1 MSEGYVLAG
10 AGAGCPS
17 RVCLCHRTHL
27 ASVLSFL
34 TWSLPGTKHPA
45 QHSCFCALGTSL
57 ALTGQEKLCWCPL
70 RCQQVPVWC
79 AEPEDR
85 VLSFP
90 SLGYPALLRVLCN
103 PVGKFAQWDHFWEFR
118 SHLKV
123 SAAGDLMRFCQLVAP
138 ELCVQQGPFMQ
149 SWPRGNILVSLVPRT
164 S

>member
-1 MSEGYVLAG
+1 M
-10 AGAGCPS
+10 
-17 RVCLCHRTHL
+17 CLSHRTHL
-27 ASVLSFL
+27 ASV

-45 QHSCFCALGTSL
+45 QHSCLCALGTSV

-70 RCQQVPVWC
+70 GGQQVPVWC

-85 VLSFP
+85 ILSFP
-90 SLGYPALLRVLCN
+90 SSGYPAVLWVLCN
-103 PVGKFAQWDHFWEFR
+103 PVGKFAQWSHFWEFR

-138 ELCVQQGPFMQ
+138 EPLCPARTVQCSHGP
-149 SWPRGNILVSLVPRT
+149 REVSLCSLSPGT